1 MFTGIVEEVGRVHS
15 IGKRSGYQ
23 QTTVAAG
30 RVLEDIAVGDSICLG
45 GACHTVVSFDSGGF
59 TVESVEETLRRTTTG
74 DLRNGSPINLERSLR
89 PIDRLGGHLVAG
101 HVDGIGKVIERK
113 ESGDNAVFR
122 IGVPEALTLYIA
134 EKGSV
139 AVDGISLTVASAGDR
154 DFTVALIPHTLD
166 VTTMSERRPGDA
178 VNIEVDLIARYV
190 ERLLARGAG
199 GVGEGM
205 TAEGIMGM
213 GFSSQ

>member
-1 MFTGIVEEVGRVHS
+1 MFTGIVEEVGRIQS

-23 QTTVAAG
+23 QTSVAAG
-30 RVLEDIAVGDSICLG
+30 RVLEGISVGDSICVG

-59 TVESVEETLRRTTTG
+59 TVGSVEETLRRTTMSL
-74 DLRNGSPINLERSLR
+74 LRNGSRVNLERSLR
-89 PIDRLGGHLVAG
+89 PMDRLGGHLVAG
-101 HVDGIGKVIERK
+101 HVDGIGKVVERK

-122 IGVPEALTLYIA
+122 VEVPEALSPYIA

-139 AVDGISLTVASAGDR
+139 AVDGISLTVASAADR

-166 VTTMSERRPGDA
+166 VTTMSERRTGDA

-190 ERLLARGAG
+190 ERLLGRGTDWVDG
-199 GVGEGM
+199 GM
-205 TAEGIMGM
+205 TAEGIVGM
-213 GFSSQ
+213 GFGGQ